1 MYLPATEMQ
10 WYKGQLHCQYCIMD
24 LRDEDKRNEKM
35 IMEKDKY
42 IKAETIHETCQR
54 CGRILSIA
62 YFYNG
67 KKLCETCMEEERK
80 DWEKKGGERPPMT
93 PYRISSEQ
101 GILSSMLHHIIKK
114 ILIALGF
121 KREKTD
127 GIEIVSAKKRV
138 KKRRV
143 KPMSESLR
151 KTVKGDGPFSKKVKS
166 EGPIEK

>member
-24 LRDEDKRNEKM
+24 LKDEDKRAE
-35 IMEKDKY
+35 ERGKDKFVR
-42 IKAETIHETCQR
+42 AEASHETCQR

-80 DWEKKGGERPPMT
+80 DWKRQGGEKPPMM
-93 PYRISSEQ
+93 PYRVSSEK
-101 GILSSMLHHIIKK
+101 GVLSSMLHHIIKK
-114 ILIALGF
+114 ILNLLGL

-138 KKRRV
+138 RKRRK

-151 KTVKGDGPFSKKVKS
+151 KTVKGDSPFNKKVES
-166 EGPIEK
+166 EGLEK